1 MEYVPRELRDR
12 VFVLGVWSE
21 PERLKADLNS
31 RTLEK
36 IGTRILRACSGEPE
50 EIWAQLLLKYNY
62 LNTTKTSGSGCSNG
76 WVLFSSRYIGTV
88 LMGAQKGAGAF
99 AP

>member
-1 MEYVPRELRDR
+1 MEYVPREPRDR

-31 RTLEK
+31 KTLEK

-50 EIWAQLLLKYNY
+50 EIWDQPLLKHNY
-62 LNTTKTSGSGCSNG
+62 LNTTKMAAAVAATVGY
-76 WVLFSSRYIGTV
+76 FSLRGT
-88 LMGAQKGAGAF
+88 
-99 AP
+99 